1 MNTLHQQQ
9 AFIQFNQYSTHHEA
23 CIGWLKDISTS
34 ITLQS
39 SAKLRVENLLKTA
52 HLTES
57 IIASL
62 TNTNYKTGTGSTD
75 DRFRKRMGEINHDE
89 NGEWKDIV
97 FPAFDLHMRRISFGN
112 GDKRISTIV
121 FGVRY
126 HPYNST
132 FLKTILSRISSDDK
146 APSSEDTIH
155 FAP

>member
-1 MNTLHQQQ
+1 M
-9 AFIQFNQYSTHHEA
+9 
-23 CIGWLKDISTS
+23 
-34 ITLQS
+34 
-39 SAKLRVENLLKTA
+39 ENLLKTA
-52 HLTES
+52 HLTKS

-89 NGEWKDIV
+89 NDEWKDIV
-97 FPAFDLHMRRISFGN
+97 FPAFDIHMRRISFGN

-146 APSSEDTIH
+146 APSSEETIH